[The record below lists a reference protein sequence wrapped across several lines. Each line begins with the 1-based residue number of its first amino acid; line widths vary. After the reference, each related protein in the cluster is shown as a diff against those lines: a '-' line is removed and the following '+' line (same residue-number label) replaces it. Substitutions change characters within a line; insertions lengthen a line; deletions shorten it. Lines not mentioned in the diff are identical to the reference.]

1 VGAAATTAGCS
12 AAAAAAAAFGGRGG
26 AAVLSRLEGGAV
38 GRVGV
43 PGTDDTTA
51 PAPPQGSVSSRG
63 LRCGKQG
70 DLAGTGEPLLLDPS
84 GDGRSMLGDGHGD
97 EE

>member
-1 VGAAATTAGCS
+1 M
-12 AAAAAAAAFGGRGG
+12 
-26 AAVLSRLEGGAV
+26 LSRLEGGAV

-43 PGTDDTTA
+43 PGTDDTTP
-51 PAPPQGSVSSRG
+51 PAPPQGSIR

>member
-1 VGAAATTAGCS
+1 MGAAAATTGCS
-12 AAAAAAAAFGGRGG
+12 AAAAAALGGRGG

-43 PGTDDTTA
+43 PGTDDTTP
-51 PAPPQGSVSSRG
+51 PAPPQGSIR

>member
-1 VGAAATTAGCS
+1 MGAAAANAGCS
-12 AAAAAAAAFGGRGG
+12 AVAAAAAAFGGRGG
-26 AAVLSRLEGGAV
+26 AAVLSKLEGGAV

-43 PGTDDTTA
+43 PGTDDTTP
-51 PAPPQGSVSSRG
+51 PAPPQGSIRP
-63 LRCGKQG
+63 RCGKQG

>member
-1 VGAAATTAGCS
+1 VGAANANAGCS
-12 AAAAAAAAFGGRGG
+12 AAAAAAAFGGRGG

-43 PGTDDTTA
+43 PGTDDTTP
-51 PAPPQGSVSSRG
+51 PAPPQGSVSRL